1 MTGEPLRGATTRA
14 SATGVMT
21 ALIVVVV
28 AAGCVSTTEGSPL
41 PDPDNG
47 GSSTS
52 SSSSSDADEPET
64 GELPYA
70 GAPAVADPLD
80 TASFEQDPC
89 RALTSAQADSLKVRF
104 PGNLRDSS
112 LGKAC
117 EFRVLSDRLALV
129 EIASLDK
136 NPFGVSAVYQ
146 AEEDGKL
153 EVFEPLEPIDG
164 YPVVAYGA
172 LDRRD
177 KGACS
182 VVLGV
187 SDEIAF
193 EIALQQSHRNIG
205 KKDPCETAAMVA
217 GKVLQTMKAGQ

>member
-1 MTGEPLRGATTRA
+1 MSVRVVKLM
-14 SATGVMT
+14 V

-28 AAGCVSTTEGSPL
+28 ATACVSTTEGSPL
-41 PDPDNG
+41 PDPG
-47 GSSTS
+47 GAGSSTS
-52 SSSSSDADEPET
+52 APSSDPGEPET
-64 GELPYA
+64 DELPYA
-70 GAPAVADPLD
+70 GASAVANPLD

-89 RALTSAQADSLKVRF
+89 RALTSAQADTLKVRF

-117 EFRVLSDRLALV
+117 EFRVRSDRLALV
-129 EIASLDK
+129 EVASLDK
-136 NPFGVSAVYQ
+136 NPFGVSAIYQ

-153 EVFEPLEPIDG
+153 ELFEPLDPIDG

-177 KGACS
+177 DGACS
-182 VVLGV
+182 VVFGA

-193 EIALQQSHRNIG
+193 EIALQQSDRNIG

-217 GKVLQTMKAGQ
+217 GLVVETMKAAQ

>member
-1 MTGEPLRGATTRA
+1 MHIRSFKVLAALAAVTIVAGCTSA
-14 SATGVMT
+14 SAGNPRPETGQ
-21 ALIVVVV
+21 
-28 AAGCVSTTEGSPL
+28 GGGP
-41 PDPDNG
+41 
-47 GSSTS
+47 GSSTAPS
-52 SSSSSDADEPET
+52 TGTTTAEAD
-64 GELPYA
+64 ELPYA
-70 GAPAVADPLD
+70 GAPSVNEPLD
-80 TASFEQDPC
+80 SEQFQQDPC
-89 RALTSAQADSLKVRF
+89 RALTASQADALNLQF
-104 PGNLRDSS
+104 PGKLDDGS
-112 LGKAC
+112 LGNTC
-117 EFRVLSDRLALV
+117 EFRVRTDRLALV